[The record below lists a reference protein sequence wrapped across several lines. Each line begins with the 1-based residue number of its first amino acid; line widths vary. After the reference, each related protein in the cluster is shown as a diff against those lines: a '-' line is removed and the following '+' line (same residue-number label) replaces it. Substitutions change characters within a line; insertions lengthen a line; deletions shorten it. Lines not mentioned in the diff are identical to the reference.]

1 VNDEEPPI
9 TTVRRDD
16 GTWDVVRRSGTRE
29 QVLSSHP
36 RHAGAESEA
45 FRLAGS
51 NVEDAAHAEAELT
64 DGQGADPDQSG
75 G

>member
-1 VNDEEPPI
+1 
-9 TTVRRDD
+9 
-16 GTWDVVRRSGTRE
+16 VRRSGSSE

-45 FRLAGS
+45 FRLAES
-51 NVEDAAHAEAELT
+51 DVEDAAHAEAELT
-64 DGQGADPDQSG
+64 DGQGANPDQSG

>member
-1 VNDEEPPI
+1 VSDTDPAI

-16 GTWDVVRRSGTRE
+16 GTWDVVRRGDTGE
-29 QVLSSHP
+29 EVLSSHP

-45 FRLAGS
+45 FRLAES
-51 NVEDAAHAEAELT
+51 DVEDAAQADAELT
-64 DGQGADPDQSG
+64 DGQGANPDQSG